1 VATQPPN
8 ETETKQRLA
17 HNFTK
22 HQDYTQHP
30 LKAPNNMKISKFILP
45 FFTVA
50 VAVAK
55 EIQEDLNVTCEA
67 VPGIMALDEAA
78 FFVSTLIAIL
88 NSIGDDDDLTF
99 DSAAVTGQEWHS
111 KDTKWVKQANLRA
124 NSPQNVGTGIW
135 STSYATYR
143 VIIGGSCS
151 RCRRRSL
158 GEFSPSTHKNFEKA
172 LAEALVDGASR
183 FPYFAKI
190 DACTVDL
197 TEKVE
202 LIEMGSSVAPESE

>member
-1 VATQPPN
+1 
-8 ETETKQRLA
+8 
-17 HNFTK
+17 
-22 HQDYTQHP
+22 
-30 LKAPNNMKISKFILP
+30 MKISKFILP

-50 VAVAK
+50 VAMAK
-55 EIQEDLNVTCEA
+55 QIQEGLNVTCEG
-67 VPGIMALDEAA
+67 VPGIMVPDEAA
-78 FFVSTLIAIL
+78 FFALTLVTIH
-88 NSIGDDDDLTF
+88 NSVGEDDDLTY
-99 DSAAVTGQEWHS
+99 DSAAVTEQEWHH
-111 KDTKWVKQANLRA
+111 KETKWAKQANLRA
-124 NSPQNVGTGIW
+124 NSTQNVGTGIW

-143 VIIGGSCS
+143 VIITGNCS
-151 RCRRRSL
+151 LCRHHSL

-172 LAEALVDGASR
+172 LAEALVDGASH